1 MLYLTK
7 IFKNLIT
14 ILRRSILIMHHYE
27 IIVLVN
33 PDSSNKVSEII
44 QFFTN
49 LIKKHDGII
58 HRIEDWG
65 RRQLSYSINKL
76 HKAHYVLINIEV
88 SNKSIDEIDHY
99 LHYNNDI
106 IRNIIIRVKKAITEL
121 SPMMKSI
128 QNKDEKNEEQ
138 LNTNQ
143 S

>member
-1 MLYLTK
+1 
-7 IFKNLIT
+7 
-14 ILRRSILIMHHYE
+14 MHHYE